1 VAKLGSDG
9 LLLHTRSSTPRM
21 GKIPHRTSKMRT
33 GATHE
38 QGRLPRTR
46 TEIGLCP
53 LLHEEKSAER
63 KLGRRTETGL
73 RAGGGEKQNQDDT
86 MMACTPDTQERLK
99 QEQTKSKREQGFTQ
113 TGELLRTSE
122 SKEEEQIVHTRSKKS
137 GFFIENEWR
146 SPSSLAHL
154 IGN

>member
-1 VAKLGSDG
+1 
-9 LLLHTRSSTPRM
+9 
-21 GKIPHRTSKMRT
+21 
-33 GATHE
+33 
-38 QGRLPRTR
+38 
-46 TEIGLCP
+46 

-73 RAGGGEKQNQDDT
+73 RAGGGEKQNL
-86 MMACTPDTQERLK
+86 ACTPDTQERLK
-99 QEQTKSKREQGFTQ
+99 QEQTKSKREQGFSQ

-137 GFFIENEWR
+137 GFSIENERR
-146 SPSSLAHL
+146 SPPSLAHL